1 MRRNMG
7 TVDRVARAVVAAPLL
22 LVLALVVANST
33 LIGVA
38 LVTLAGVMLLTAAVG
53 FCPLYVP
60 LGFDT
65 CPRTGSTPTDATP
78 TARP

>member
-1 MRRNMG
+1 MHRNMG
-7 TVDRVARAVVAAPLL
+7 TADRVTRAVVVAPLL
-22 LVLALVVANST
+22 LVLALVVADSM

-38 LVTLAGVMLLTAAVG
+38 LVALAGVMLLTAAIG

-65 CPRTGSTPTDATP
+65 CTRTGSTPTDATP